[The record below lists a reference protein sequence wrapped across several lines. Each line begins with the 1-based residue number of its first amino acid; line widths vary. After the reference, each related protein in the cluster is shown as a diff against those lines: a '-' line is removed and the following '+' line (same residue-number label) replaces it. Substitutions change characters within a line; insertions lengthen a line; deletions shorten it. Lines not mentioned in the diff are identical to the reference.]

1 MFFPGVFCA
10 RYLASDAAQPF
21 LPGGSLASCH
31 VLELGAGVGLVG
43 IWAVAAGCASST
55 VTDLTE
61 VLPILRANVDA
72 NPTLAPQLRVRPCAW
87 GTDDWRAWAPLSGT
101 SDSPTSRKS
110 PLATSFVNSSGSIFA
125 GEAGTT
131 TQAEAVE
138 EVSDGKEPTPNLVLV
153 ADCVYWPELFAPLVE
168 TLRGLCAPRASGG
181 CGCEVLMA
189 HTRRWKK
196 DGKFFA
202 LASKYL
208 EVTKLHEV
216 VASSSSS
223 SSAADGNDETVD
235 HISSGAN
242 NIKATDD
249 QHSVEAATKDARSCE
264 SDEVTPPLG
273 ASNARTVMRVY
284 RIRAKLQLP
293 H

>member
-110 PLATSFVNSSGSIFA
+110 PSATLVNSSGNIFA

-131 TQAEAVE
+131 TQAEAIE
-138 EVSDGKEPTPNLVLV
+138 EVSDDNEPTPNLVLV

-196 DGKFFA
+196 DVKFFA

-216 VASSSSS
+216 VTSSSSS
-223 SSAADGNDETVD
+223 SSSSRSAADGNDETVER
-235 HISSGAN
+235 ISSSVN
-242 NIKATDD
+242 DNKATDD
-249 QHSVEAATKDARSCE
+249 QHSGEAATRDARSCE
-264 SDEVTPPLG
+264 YDEVTPPLG

-284 RIRAKLQLP
+284 RIRAKG
-293 H
+293 

>member
-1 MFFPGVFCA
+1 M
-10 RYLASDAAQPF
+10 
-21 LPGGSLASCH
+21 
-31 VLELGAGVGLVG
+31 LELGAGVGLVG
-43 IWAVAAGCASST
+43 IWAVAAGCSSST
-55 VTDLTE
+55 VTDLVE

-72 NPTLAPQLRVRPCAW
+72 NPTLAPKLSVRPCAW
-87 GTDDWRAWAPLSGT
+87 GTDDWRAWSPK
-101 SDSPTSRKS
+101 SDTPSWSNSENSTT
-110 PLATSFVNSSGSIFA
+110 ATPHASVDKAA
-125 GEAGTT
+125 G
-131 TQAEAVE
+131 AVTADSLL
-138 EVSDGKEPTPNLVLV
+138 EVAQNDRDDSEPAPNLVLI

-216 VASSSSS
+216 VTSSSSTPGPSAFEMSEEAGQIPSNVDEIKVTDSQVS
-223 SSAADGNDETVD
+223 SEGPTA
-235 HISSGAN
+235 
-242 NIKATDD
+242 
-249 QHSVEAATKDARSCE
+249 EACSCE

-284 RIRAKLQLP
+284 RIRAKVQP
-293 H
+293 PPAP